1 MEDIRIHIHDFGPLY
16 EVEFQLAPMMIFT
29 GMSSLGK
36 SYANYLAYYTISSIS
51 DGLLERIVLP
61 KINSDAKEQSI
72 DITTEE
78 ISSMLHDE
86 VETYMQ
92 SFLGDD
98 NIKCNVD
105 FYFGGEGL
113 HSFKIKIDERV
124 KKTEINKNS
133 LSSFNVRRVDYI
145 YNGKSEFFF
154 TQNADIRSIIIFIV
168 GTSIC
173 VQLFDSLLNY
183 TPILPPARGA
193 FVGENY
199 SMKSKVS
206 SSLGMYRQFLND
218 YDIGVQPSD
227 KNSITREDFFKKALE
242 KLLDGQLVNEK
253 DKQFL
258 RLSNGKQIALT
269 AAASSIKELSPFLFY
284 LKNHIGNYMSFC
296 FEEPEAHLHPKMQV
310 ALADLVAASLH
321 QNIFFQITTHSDYFL
336 QRLNQLIKLGIIQ
349 KKDENKFKKICKEW
363 NLDELCYI
371 DEKDVKAYYFHRDD
385 KGLVVIDPMPINEEG
400 IPFCTFFEIA
410 SKLQQRE
417 DELNDVLFELSKK
430 EGEE

>member
-1 MEDIRIHIHDFGPLY
+1 MLNFASKIFKCSNVMEDIRIHIHDFGPLY

-113 HSFKIKIDERV
+113 HSFKIKVDERV

-227 KNSITREDFFKKALE
+227 KNSITREDFFKKA
-242 KLLDGQLVNEK
+242 
-253 DKQFL
+253 
-258 RLSNGKQIALT
+258 
-269 AAASSIKELSPFLFY
+269 FY
-284 LKNHIGNYMSFC
+284 
-296 FEEPEAHLHPKMQV
+296 
-310 ALADLVAASLH
+310 
-321 QNIFFQITTHSDYFL
+321 
-336 QRLNQLIKLGIIQ
+336 
-349 KKDENKFKKICKEW
+349 
-363 NLDELCYI
+363 
-371 DEKDVKAYYFHRDD
+371 
-385 KGLVVIDPMPINEEG
+385 
-400 IPFCTFFEIA
+400 
-410 SKLQQRE
+410 
-417 DELNDVLFELSKK
+417 
-430 EGEE
+430 